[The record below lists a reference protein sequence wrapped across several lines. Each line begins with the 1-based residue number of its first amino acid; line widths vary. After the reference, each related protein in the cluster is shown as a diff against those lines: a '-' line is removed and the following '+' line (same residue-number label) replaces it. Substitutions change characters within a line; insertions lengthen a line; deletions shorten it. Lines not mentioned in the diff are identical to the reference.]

1 MTTDERW
8 NDRAAGWR
16 AKGLVSG
23 RIDDPRTMEED
34 LAKLLQQTDAEARRA
49 ALEEALN
56 ILGAHA
62 TVYGFDVQAQY
73 EIEAL
78 EALIEPAKPAESEKP

>member
-1 MTTDERW
+1 M
-8 NDRAAGWR
+8 
-16 AKGLVSG
+16 
-23 RIDDPRTMEED
+23 
-34 LAKLLQQTDAEARRA
+34 
-49 ALEEALN
+49 
-56 ILGAHA
+56 GAHA